1 MKLTLSISQE
11 SDTFSTFRKQF
22 CSSPEK
28 TLNPLLLPHPTQ
40 KSSLNNFPVSDLK
53 PKQPE
58 FSFGMKNP
66 EKNCL
71 KKHEKIELELKRFP
85 EEKIEDES
93 MLAFRGHLNLN
104 HPQDKKIHI
113 TKETFELGENLN
125 SESQNKD
132 LVFKQLKQLDFD
144 EEDLKKK
151 NTQQKEKQ
159 FERFFKNVSTKSG
172 NSQTKT
178 STKFNFGVMNQKI
191 SLGFHAPV
199 GRSQLSDNFGF
210 QIFEHLHK
218 DKQNEFRS
226 SLKQAIN
233 RENHVDLKKMSK
245 KNSSIKDKFKNFLR
259 MRNQKMGVQT
269 LGKERKSLQS
279 TGLRR
284 KDVIFSEARVDEN
297 LLRPMTPFELTSF
310 LNQTPKLTRRKNR
323 VFEYLNQKSMRNL
336 WTDKKERTAKKDFR
350 QSRTSI
356 RKRTQLNWSGD
367 QFNQLFQ
374 NLGTPELTKRSFDF
388 FNESTQEKLSKL
400 ESRNTIGTSPDLN
413 KPESPNQMKSESDK
427 KLKKLLSSIKKKSGN
442 SASKS
447 KKKCGC
453 KCKKTKCTRLHC
465 VCFRERGFCGD
476 ECGCTGCLN
485 REEFSETI
493 KKIKDFTKEINPLAF
508 QSKIQ
513 MIGLENGQRIHNR
526 GCSCQ
531 KNQCQKNY
539 CECHKNGLSCSP
551 LCKCEDCKNEK
562 VDIEINKV
570 KEIFK
575 KCSRKKK
582 KFVIFL
588 NKEKPTI
595 KKIQI

>member
-1 MKLTLSISQE
+1 MKLTLSMSQE